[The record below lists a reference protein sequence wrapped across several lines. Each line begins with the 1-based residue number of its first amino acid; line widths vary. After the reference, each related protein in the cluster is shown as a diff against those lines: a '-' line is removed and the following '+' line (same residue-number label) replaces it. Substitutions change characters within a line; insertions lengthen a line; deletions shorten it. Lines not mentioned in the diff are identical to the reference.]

1 MVNENVRKAV
11 HQMRSLDV
19 RVVLIVLLIAV
30 STGHVGRMFA
40 DREDARQAFIG
51 YLLAVSIDGVLAVSL
66 YEVANVQKRSHR
78 AFALAVFLVACGI
91 SGGFNIWYYRQ
102 NHPADPLGVSILLGA
117 TAPALA
123 AFLSMLKAMGD
134 VQRSETAKFT
144 QEAARAVELEKY
156 RIEQEE
162 ETRRVQIEQA
172 EWTKRERAKAR
183 AEQTK
188 ARAKPSASARDNGR
202 GNGRLS
208 PGELDEKVRLILQ
221 ERPDIGPR
229 PLAREMGISPSTA
242 SGILKRLRSVSAQRE
257 RVMQG

>member
-1 MVNENVRKAV
+1 MENVRKAV
-11 HQMRSLDV
+11 HQVRSLDV
-19 RVVLIVLLIAV
+19 RIILIILLIAV

-40 DREDARQAFIG
+40 DREDTRQAFVG

-102 NHPADPLGVSILLGA
+102 SHPADPLGVSILLGA
-117 TAPALA
+117 TAPVLA
-123 AFLSMLKAMGD
+123 AFLSILKAMGD
-134 VQRSETAKFT
+134 AQRSETAQVA

-162 ETRRVQIEQA
+162 QTRRVQIEQA
-172 EWTKRERAKAR
+172 ERTKRERAKAR
-183 AEQTK
+183 GK
-188 ARAKPSASARDNGR
+188 AQGKPRVNGRNGGR

-208 PGELDEKVRLILQ
+208 PGELDDAVRLALQ
-221 ERPDIGPR
+221 DQPDIGPR
-229 PLAREMGISPSTA
+229 PLARQLGISPSTA
-242 SGILKRLRSVSAQRE
+242 SGILKRLRSVE
-257 RVMQG
+257 VEKE

>member
-1 MVNENVRKAV
+1 MESVRKTV
-11 HQMRSLDV
+11 HQVRSLDV

-66 YEVANVQKRSHR
+66 YEVANVHKRSHR

-134 VQRSETAKFT
+134 AQRSETAQFT
-144 QEAARAVELEKY
+144 QEAAHALELEKY
-156 RIEQEE
+156 KIAQEQ
-162 ETRRVQIEQA
+162 ETRRVQIEQT
-172 EWTKRERAKAR
+172 ERTKRERAKAR
-183 AEQTK
+183 ERVQG
-188 ARAKPSASARDNGR
+188 KPRVNGR
-202 GNGRLS
+202 NGGRGGGRLS
-208 PGELDEKVRLILQ
+208 PGELDDAVRLALQ
-221 ERPDIGPR
+221 EQPDIGPR
-229 PLAREMGISPSTA
+229 PLARQLGISPSTA
-242 SGILKRLRSVSAQRE
+242 SGILKRLRSVEVEKQ
-257 RVMQG
+257 